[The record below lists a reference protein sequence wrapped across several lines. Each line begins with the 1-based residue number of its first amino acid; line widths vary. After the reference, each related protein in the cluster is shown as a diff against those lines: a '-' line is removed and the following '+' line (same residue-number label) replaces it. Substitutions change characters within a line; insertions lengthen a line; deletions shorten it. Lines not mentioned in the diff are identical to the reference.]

1 MSPRSY
7 ASPKR
12 DAAGARTRQRLV
24 RAAAKIL
31 KSPRGPLLLSLE
43 SVARAA
49 EVSRATVYNQFGS
62 RRGLLE
68 AVFDD
73 WALRGGVY
81 RIAEAMADPSPHA
94 GLDRLIEVFCA
105 FWDFDRKTFAGLLG
119 AAAAD
124 KDLRESLQERQER
137 GRRAL
142 RVLVSRLELR
152 RPAAADLV
160 DALYAITSFQVFAE
174 LAQRGR
180 DTAATCQLMK
190 KLATAAV
197 ATCSSLPPD
206 APEIDPRSN

>member
-1 MSPRSY
+1 MSPRPY

-12 DAAGARTRQRLV
+12 DAAEARTRQRLV
-24 RAAAKIL
+24 RAAAKML
-31 KSPRGPLLLSLE
+31 RSPQGPAALSLE

-73 WALRGGVY
+73 WAQRGGVY
-81 RIAEAMADPSPHA
+81 RIAEALANPDPRA
-94 GLDRLIEVFCA
+94 GLARLVEVFCA

-124 KDLRESLQERQER
+124 RDLRESLHERQER

-142 RVLVSRLELR
+142 RVLVGRLSLR
-152 RPAAADLV
+152 LGLQPHAAADLV
-160 DALYAITSFQVFAE
+160 DVLFAITSFPVFAE

-180 DTAATCQLMK
+180 DTAAACRLIQN
-190 KLATAAV
+190 LANAA
-197 ATCSSLPPD
+197 
-206 APEIDPRSN
+206 IDQALCPIK

>member
-1 MSPRSY
+1 MTPPRPY
-7 ASPKR
+7 TSPKR
-12 DAAGARTRQRLV
+12 EAAGARTRQRLV

-31 KSPRGPLLLSLE
+31 KSPQGPLLLSLE
-43 SVARAA
+43 SVARSAG
-49 EVSRATVYNQFGS
+49 VTRATVYNRFGS

-81 RIAEAMADPSPHA
+81 RIAEAMANPDPHA
-94 GLDRLIEVFCA
+94 GLAHLIEVFCA

-142 RVLVSRLELR
+142 RVLVGRLGLQP
-152 RPAAADLV
+152 PAAADLV
-160 DALYAITSFQVFAE
+160 DVLYAITSFPVFAE

-197 ATCSSLPPD
+197 ITCSSLRPD
-206 APEIDPRSN
+206 APGTAP